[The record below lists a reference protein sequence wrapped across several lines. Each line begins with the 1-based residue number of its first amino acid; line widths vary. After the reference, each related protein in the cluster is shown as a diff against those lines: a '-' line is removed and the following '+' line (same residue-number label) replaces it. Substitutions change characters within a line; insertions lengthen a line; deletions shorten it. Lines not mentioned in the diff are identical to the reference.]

1 MYPPILS
8 HCQQNLFAQ
17 PDSELSWELI
27 AVRLL
32 ASHCEHHPWESGQFR
47 DSQKPVS
54 CGPNKIT
61 LYCPHETKLDVL
73 GVVVWKVHSFCLTS
87 DRNGQRHKARN
98 IATPQTDQD
107 SKMTNAFPAS
117 STWWNQTRA
126 YFRKISRKISLNLKA
141 MESAVAF
148 FGNKNSVTYPVPQSA
163 GVHFLLWYVESLWR
177 HFEII
182 DEGEELSYKIPRWRS
197 KSIQLSTLGSNKILF
212 CWMILVQVYWRV
224 PAVLTQISC
233 QESTRSEDSQDEN
246 HEFYMDVKS
255 RTSSATWQTLTTSNH
270 QAAPH
275 CRCQLRHW
283 QHLFARIM
291 ESPSRVDTRAIH
303 LQWDQ
308 QRHGAF
314 YNKHAAMLA
323 S

>member
-141 MESAVAF
+141 MDL
-148 FGNKNSVTYPVPQSA
+148 QL
-163 GVHFLLWYVESLWR
+163 HFS
-177 HFEII
+177 
-182 DEGEELSYKIPRWRS
+182 GTK
-197 KSIQLSTLGSNKILF
+197 IQLHTQSPSQRVYIFSCDMLKAFEDISRSSTKVRSSPTRFQGDVPKVSN
-212 CWMILVQVYWRV
+212 
-224 PAVLTQISC
+224 
-233 QESTRSEDSQDEN
+233 
-246 HEFYMDVKS
+246 
-255 RTSSATWQTLTTSNH
+255 
-270 QAAPH
+270 
-275 CRCQLRHW
+275 CQL
-283 QHLFARIM
+283 
-291 ESPSRVDTRAIH
+291 
-303 LQWDQ
+303 
-308 QRHGAF
+308 
-314 YNKHAAMLA
+314 
-323 S
+323 